1 MGDRD
6 LGEDHRMGVVL
17 AARSVSAG
25 YSGVPAIHNVDIEL
39 NTGEMV
45 LLAGPNGAGKSTTVM
60 TLAGAIAPLGG
71 DVEVDGQKCRLP
83 LFRRT
88 RGGLGVI
95 TEQRTVFMNLSVS
108 DNIRLGRGKPEDVLK
123 YFPELEK
130 RLKVKAGL
138 ISGGEQ
144 QMLSV
149 GRVLAANPQVVL
161 ADELSLGL
169 APIVVKRLLTA
180 LRLAADG
187 GAAVLLVEQH
197 VRVALDV
204 VNRGYFLRRG
214 RIELHGTREELRHS
228 DEAIQAIY
236 L

>member
-1 MGDRD
+1 MGT
-6 LGEDHRMGVVL
+6 VL
-17 AARSVSAG
+17 AARGLSAG
-25 YSGVPAIHNVDIEL
+25 YSGVPAIHAVDIEL
-39 NTGEMV
+39 NSGTPS
-45 LLAGPNGAGKSTTVM
+45 LKPSCALT
-60 TLAGAIAPLGG
+60 G
-71 DVEVDGQKCRLP
+71 DVEVEGEKCRLP

-95 TEQRTVFMNLSVS
+95 TEQRTVFMNLSVA

-169 APIVVKRLLTA
+169 APIVVKRLLNA
-180 LRLAADG
+180 LRLAANG

-214 RIELHGTREELRHS
+214 RIELHGTREELRRS
-228 DEAIQAIY
+228 DAAIQAIY